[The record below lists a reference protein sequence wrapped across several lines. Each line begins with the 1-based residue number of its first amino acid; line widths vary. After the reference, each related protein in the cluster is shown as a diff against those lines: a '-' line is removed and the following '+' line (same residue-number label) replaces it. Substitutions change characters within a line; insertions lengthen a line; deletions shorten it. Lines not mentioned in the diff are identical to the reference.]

1 MTMMKV
7 MVIGATGGTGTAIT
21 EELVKRGIDTIAFGR
36 SHQKLVQLA
45 NRLGNPANLTLGVGD
60 AMRPDDIVSQAS
72 GADVWFHCANVPYHE
87 MASKLIPLGES
98 VMEAAERMAAR
109 VVAIDGIYPYGRRRA
124 DLVTEEHPK
133 QPHTRKGKVRLDYER
148 MLFSKRWNKA
158 KVLIARLPDYYGPT
172 ANEASYLGSTLEAI
186 AAGKMAFYIGNMQTP
201 REFIYLPDAA
211 AMIVELASRDFAYQ
225 QNWNIPGAGVI
236 SGRDIVKIAQ
246 ASSGSVKP
254 VIPLK
259 KIGLSL
265 LGLGL
270 PVMKEVVEML
280 YLTEEPLTLSR
291 NKYERYIGPIV
302 ATSFQEGISS
312 TIKALQLKK

>member
-1 MTMMKV
+1 
-7 MVIGATGGTGTAIT
+7 
-21 EELVKRGIDTIAFGR
+21 
-36 SHQKLVQLA
+36 
-45 NRLGNPANLTLGVGD
+45 
-60 AMRPDDIVSQAS
+60 
-72 GADVWFHCANVPYHE
+72 
-87 MASKLIPLGES
+87 
-98 VMEAAERMAAR
+98 
-109 VVAIDGIYPYGRRRA
+109 
-124 DLVTEEHPK
+124 
-133 QPHTRKGKVRLDYER
+133 
-148 MLFSKRWNKA
+148 
-158 KVLIARLPDYYGPT
+158 
-172 ANEASYLGSTLEAI
+172 
-186 AAGKMAFYIGNMQTP
+186 
-201 REFIYLPDAA
+201 
-211 AMIVELASRDFAYQ
+211 
-225 QNWNIPGAGVI
+225 VI